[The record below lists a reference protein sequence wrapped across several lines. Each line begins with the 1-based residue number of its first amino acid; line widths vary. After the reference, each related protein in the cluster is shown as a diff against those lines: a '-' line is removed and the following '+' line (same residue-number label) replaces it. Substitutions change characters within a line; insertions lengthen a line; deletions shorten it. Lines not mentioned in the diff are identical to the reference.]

1 MNTEEHSSASD
12 EEVLNTVT
20 SVTNYQ
26 GTLNKWTNYIHG
38 WQERFVVL
46 KDGVLT
52 YYKSENESNVGCR
65 GAVSVYKCTVKV
77 SGKRRQ
83 NQFFGVTFILL
94 K

>member
-1 MNTEEHSSASD
+1 MSTEDHSSASD
-12 EEVLNTVT
+12 EEGLNTIGNL
-20 SVTNYQ
+20 TNYQ

-77 SGKRRQ
+77 RIMDNR
-83 NQFFGVTFILL
+83 
-94 K
+94 